1 MAASTL
7 LPPSS
12 LPSGMYEVVMASVPC
27 CDLAVH
33 FPCLQL
39 NDDVS
44 DCENDVVS
52 TVSVFLD
59 LHYQCGQ
66 DKDADDLQEDER

>member
-1 MAASTL
+1 
-7 LPPSS
+7 
-12 LPSGMYEVVMASVPC
+12 MYEVVMASVPC

-59 LHYQCGQ
+59 LHYRFGQ
-66 DKDADDLQEDER
+66 EKDADDLQEDER